1 MVDGPQGA
9 GRPVSE
15 TSVAHRPR
23 HCRAETFEGPPLRLT
38 MRTSCISTTRK
49 DVFISIRR
57 EDTSNGSEEGT
68 NNQSGSKEELRKEES
83 SEEKS
88 RQESLGEED
97 RVPEDVACSVQELH
111 LQHRAL
117 KG

>member
-9 GRPVSE
+9 GRPLSE
-15 TSVAHRPR
+15 TSVDHRPR
-23 HCRAETFEGPPLRLT
+23 HCRAETFEGPSLRLT

-68 NNQSGSKEELRKEES
+68 NNQSGSKEELRKEELRKEES
-83 SEEKS
+83 SQEKS

-97 RVPEDVACSVQELH
+97 RVQKDVACSVQELH
-111 LQHRAL
+111 
-117 KG
+117 